1 MTRILIID
9 DSAFQRSRV
18 RRATKAA
25 GYELLE
31 AANGHEGLEM
41 IATARP
47 DCILLDLLMPEMGGE
62 EFLEVFRDQ
71 GLDIPVIVL
80 TADVQESTR
89 QQCMELGAATFI
101 NKPMQETEL
110 LDAINRVLDV
120 AAAEKEAAN
129 DNDA

>member
-9 DSAFQRSRV
+9 DSAFQRNRA
-18 RRATKAA
+18 RRAVEAA

-31 AANGHEGLEM
+31 ATNGHEGLEVA
-41 IATARP
+41 ATAMP

-62 EFLEVFRDQ
+62 EVLQSLRDQ

-89 QQCMELGAATFI
+89 QHCLELGAATFI
-101 NKPMQETEL
+101 NKPLQKEKL
-110 LDAINRVLDV
+110 LDTINQVLNVEDG
-120 AAAEKEAAN
+120 EKEVQ
-129 DNDA
+129 